1 MTKRTAMHGNRY
13 CLTCDDRLTDERNL
27 GIPFKPCD
35 AAGTEQRTMNTKHTP
50 GPWMAVNRFIGYIDG
65 PTQQFCTIA
74 ETPKWDGE
82 SYAEADANA
91 RLIAAAPELL
101 SVAKTL
107 LLYVETYGGE
117 VTKNIAAALPLY
129 RAAIAKATGQGEG

>member
-1 MTKRTAMHGNRY
+1 MS
-13 CLTCDDRLTDERNL
+13 
-27 GIPFKPCD
+27 
-35 AAGTEQRTMNTKHTP
+35 TKHTP
-50 GPWMAVNRFIGYIDG
+50 GPWTIHTDGLGITFIAAPEGSV
-65 PTQQFCTIA
+65 A
-74 ETPKWDGE
+74 ELHGAPEKV
-82 SYAEADANA
+82 ANA